1 MSTMR
6 ITGFADGFDTQSIV
20 ETLVEIERSKQD
32 QYNKLAY
39 YEELKLAAW
48 DKVETSLGQL
58 KSLSAQLTAYS
69 TWQQMSATSQDASVV
84 GVSATSDAAEG
95 TYTAVVTKLAQAH
108 QVKSDTQASATSELG
123 LTGTFFVGGEEIT
136 VGSSQSLTDI
146 RDAINL
152 ASLNMDDDEAVRASI
167 VDSTLVLTRVATG
180 STEISLTDGTG
191 NVLEALG
198 ILDATK
204 SVKNELTVAQDL
216 QASILGVDIV
226 RSSNNDISDVIA
238 GATLDFTGEGQ
249 TSFTIERDRDTLK
262 SLISDFVT
270 QYNTTMEA
278 IEAQGAATVTT
289 DEGVEV
295 ATLSGD
301 ALLRNIQ
308 SWSRKLITS
317 GDETDTLDN
326 ALDSLRKI
334 GIWTSG
340 KENRLSFTDSMA
352 LDDALENNFGG
363 VEDLFRDY
371 DAGIMRKF
379 DDYLRS
385 LTSPADG
392 SINRHQ
398 QGMQDKIDRYDD
410 TIAKMASRL
419 EDYEEQLW
427 NKYAA
432 AETIIAGLQSQA
444 SYVTALFAKNSSDD

>member
-1 MSTMR
+1 
-6 ITGFADGFDTQSIV
+6 
-20 ETLVEIERSKQD
+20 
-32 QYNKLAY
+32 
-39 YEELKLAAW
+39 
-48 DKVETSLGQL
+48 
-58 KSLSAQLTAYS
+58 
-69 TWQQMSATSQDASVV
+69 
-84 GVSATSDAAEG
+84 VSATSDAAEG